1 MKILFDQGTPAPLR
15 AHLASHT
22 VDTAYEQGW
31 AVLQNSHL
39 LQAAEEAFALL
50 AGMPKMGR
58 RWASQ
63 HERLKNVRVW
73 RVKGFENWLI
83 FYLAAPNGVEILR
96 VLHGARDI
104 EALMRDE
111 TR

>member
-39 LQAAEEAFALL
+39 LQAAEEAGYDLL
-50 AGMPKMGR
+50 VTTDQNLKHQQNLR
-58 RWASQ
+58 
-63 HERLKNVRVW
+63 ERKLAVLVLLSTSWPRIRAHVQAIGQMIETMQVGDYKEFD
-73 RVKGFENWLI
+73 FE
-83 FYLAAPNGVEILR
+83 
-96 VLHGARDI
+96 
-104 EALMRDE
+104 
-111 TR
+111 